1 METSLSSEV
10 CESLQE
16 EITEVD
22 ETLSLC
28 LKTSLQKDASNWDEV
43 IDKWQKTF
51 TFRKKDLSNYSN
63 SNFLQEWPI
72 LKDSRAPFL
81 VFKKNV

>member
-1 METSLSSEV
+1 M
-10 CESLQE
+10 
-16 EITEVD
+16 EVD

-28 LKTSLQKDASNWDEV
+28 LKSTLQKDASNWDEV

-51 TFRKKDLSNYSN
+51 TLRKQDLATRSN
-63 SNFLQEWPI
+63 SDFLQEWPM

-81 VFKKNV
+81 VFKKNITTKFKDIQILLFFRLI